1 MVFVFISSRQNK
13 YKYGKCS
20 INMTN
25 HDIWESLVS
34 KYTAI
39 KHCKFIVRQKNIDI
53 TEHLEIYD

>member
-1 MVFVFISSRQNK
+1 MFD
-13 YKYGKCS
+13 
-20 INMTN
+20 
-25 HDIWESLVS
+25 HDKPWESLVS